1 MKRYDIAVIGMGG
14 IFPGSNNV
22 DEYWKNVL
30 SGKTFITDMPK
41 KYWRAES
48 YYSEDMSEND
58 KSYTKKGSFIDGFEF
73 PFSKYKFPPNTMK
86 GVDTAQLIA
95 LESAREALEDAGI
108 KPHSKALD
116 EAVTILGVSG
126 VDDYAHACAYLRRNH
141 YFDRLRKQLQEK
153 GVSEKQIDELSKQ
166 FDEEVSK
173 RHSVKMSLLAVGV
186 IPSALSNRIAQ
197 VFGAKGY
204 NMTVDAACA
213 SSFGALETACHAL
226 MAGDAKVA
234 ITGGVDLGVNPA
246 IYIGFSRVE
255 GLSFSGISNPFDH
268 KADGLIIGEG
278 GGVVILKRL
287 EDALADGD
295 RVRAIIRGMGS
306 SSDGAGQAIY
316 SPSVQGRARAFKM
329 ALKRADV
336 SSHDVQFIEA
346 HATSTVVGDANEYE
360 AISVAYAEG
369 RKKENPLY
377 LGSVKYQIGHLKAA
391 AGVAGLIKTIK
402 GMETGII
409 PHMPLF
415 EKLTPNVSNPIDSFI
430 IPAKPVKWET
440 NKEGKRIA
448 AVTSSGFGGCNYH
461 VILEHGEKYIP
472 VNKRKKINRDIAIV
486 GVTCRVAG
494 ADDVDSFW
502 ENVTTGKNVFSKA
515 DTEELKWKY
524 HIEKGPENERIYT
537 KVISKLKPYS
547 LDYLKYKILP
557 KSVSQIS
564 PTQFLGLDLAGR
576 LLENKGLKTTDAKN
590 IGVSI
595 GAIHDDSFPDVF
607 DPMVT
612 DDYKAAIL
620 DTMESSKIDK
630 SVLKEALIET
640 KKEVTADTPPITE
653 HTLPGWMGNIV
664 AGRMANK
671 LNLQGPNMIVD
682 SACSSG
688 LSALIPAVYQ
698 LAFGDVD
705 MMISG
710 GLNRQISDVFTAG
723 VSAIG
728 AIAKEDAKP
737 FDEEGSGYIIGDGG
751 VLYLLKRLEDAKKDG
766 DDIFAVIHSIN
777 GSSEAESKSMLAPS
791 EKAVRR
797 AITETLKNTTV
808 DRSRIG
814 VVDTHG
820 SANKASDVIEAIS
833 VAQEVGQNNNGN
845 PVSIT
850 AIKSHIGHLYGG
862 SGGASMLSVIQT
874 LRTRKVPGI
883 RNLKNIRP
891 EISDILDKATP
902 VKKTMPFPD
911 IYDAGAVLSLGL
923 GGTNY
928 FAVISLGE
936 KTDKQG
942 EKMDKKTVHI
952 EQPKRT
958 EEDSSIFTGSS
969 KNIQSLGSTISD
981 CMNAGVVSS
990 SEFKSDH
997 AIRFALTYKNE
1008 NDLGLKFKSVQKFI
1022 SLGHDLL
1029 PLENQGIFISSAI
1042 KDDEKLAFCFPGQ
1055 GTHYISMGK
1064 FLYESNQLFKDIINE
1079 VDALAKKHMDFN
1091 LIGHIY
1097 GEIGN
1102 SEIEKKLGTLVGAQV
1117 SLFAVELGLAKVLEE
1132 KGIIPD
1138 VLVGHSFGEI
1148 SALTFA
1154 GVWDIPTAFEVV
1166 KARIE
1171 AAEFGRN
1178 ASKFPLGMMSIVCSE
1193 ERRDKLLSLAG
1204 ENLIL
1209 TNINAPGRFV
1219 LSGELEIVK
1228 KTVELA
1234 ESFGLEARLLPIGS
1248 AFHSRFM
1255 EPAKEK
1261 FYNALSKLPA
1271 TDPKYDILSTVTG
1284 EYIPKKLNSEKI
1296 AGHLSLQLTTKLNLP
1311 REIERLHSEGI
1322 NHYLEVGPGWSMT
1335 KMISEILKDRN
1346 FKALPTMHP
1355 KIGDAEVFARAMAF
1369 LTLTGHVNSQTQKR
1383 RISDF
1388 VSPDMLNFIKTNSP
1402 ETFEALADL
1411 HAKFIKTFEDKIELN
1426 KTAPTSPT
1434 SQTLR
1439 ETSGQASQTK
1449 TDYDWETRIK
1459 QELAK
1464 MTGYPLDMLE
1474 SGLDLEADLGIDSI
1488 QRAELWVN
1496 LSKEFNIPENA
1507 KPKAPVKTITGLS
1520 KAFAEASRGETPF
1533 SPEQTLRE
1541 TSGQASQTK
1550 SDYDWETR
1558 IKQELAKMTGYP
1570 LDMLESGLD
1579 LEADLG
1585 IDSIQRAELWVNL
1598 SKEFNI
1604 PENAKPKAPVK
1615 TITGLAKAFEE
1626 ASRGETPFSPE
1637 QTTPTAPTTQTL
1649 RETSGQASQ
1658 TKSDYDWET
1667 RIKQELAK
1675 MTGYPLDMLESGLD
1689 LEADLGIDSIQRAE
1703 LWVNLS
1709 KEFNI
1714 PENAKPKAP
1723 VKTITGLSKA
1733 FEEASRGET
1742 LSPVDSSRGE
1752 TPFSPEQ
1759 TSPNSQAEEKK
1770 KEFKY
1775 ELAGNEPSSWE
1786 LFARNWNFALSSDLK
1801 DFNCSNVLIF
1811 ANKKEDAS
1819 ELKSELK
1826 KLGID
1831 CFVKTPAEFLKKD
1844 SEKVTKLINDCDTV
1858 IYIAHSELASMKADK
1873 KSYEEFYSKTAE
1885 LFELFKA
1892 IYGTL
1897 LTSPKRII
1905 VPIAKNSAFE
1915 SRPVSL
1921 GIFSSYPAGFFRS
1934 LQNEL
1939 TACKVMLINSSVE
1952 NWNDTILKYI
1962 SIQFS
1967 GFETGLVN
1975 NAPVKAA
1982 VSKVLDPGNPVYQ
1995 LGSEDLVLVTGG
2007 ARGIV
2012 FECVAALAAR
2022 TGCRLLLTGRT
2033 PLPGSEIEGI
2043 SFNRNEMTASIR
2055 DLEMKLVKER
2065 KLSLKDAK
2073 KEAASLKSAWE
2084 VNDNLHRLKDNG
2096 IIARYEK
2103 CDVSDQKALK
2113 SLVSKLEKEGE
2124 IITAVVHGAGV
2135 QKSKMLPELDMKDVE
2150 KTIETKMNPVF
2161 AMLEVLDWKKIRF
2174 FNSFTSIAGLF
2185 GNAGQTDYAFAND
2198 MLAEIAIEIKAL
2210 YPHIQVST
2218 VDWTAWSGTGMVSKE
2233 EAKRFAEAG
2242 LIPIDIPNGVRM
2254 FLKAAGDFTHT
2265 RFAVFNG
2272 DASFA
2277 KNTVTSHSIAS
2288 TSFKTLSGTHDEPM
2302 KVNFSLKRDLYL
2314 HQHVVNGSP
2323 VVPGTFVSEI
2333 FAENLLHK
2341 GSTINRLKFRRP
2353 LAVTSDH
2360 FNIEL
2365 VQSGERVY
2373 IVPSDR
2379 PALEGKGLENLSYSS
2394 CSVKT
2399 GSKPKS
2405 PDWIKFDNTEIE
2417 KKFAGKSEKSDFY
2430 RYLDEKFS
2438 HALKTGPIF
2447 RGIVSTVE
2455 EDGIYYSLVSLTK
2468 DAVTSFELP
2477 GEFKFNPV
2485 LADMAVQV
2493 ASAWN
2498 MKKLAVMAI
2507 PAEIESFNI
2516 FARSS
2521 STDSVVICRA
2531 VEITPS
2537 QSTFDVAVYE
2547 KDGRLIFTMDKLL
2560 LKTIAGLSN

>member
-1449 TDYDWETRIK
+1449 
-1459 QELAK
+1459 
-1464 MTGYPLDMLE
+1464 
-1474 SGLDLEADLGIDSI
+1474 
-1488 QRAELWVN
+1488 
-1496 LSKEFNIPENA
+1496 
-1507 KPKAPVKTITGLS
+1507 
-1520 KAFAEASRGETPF
+1520 
-1533 SPEQTLRE
+1533 
-1541 TSGQASQTK
+1541 

-1570 LDMLESGLD
+1570 LDMLE
-1579 LEADLG
+1579 
-1585 IDSIQRAELWVNL
+1585 N
-1598 SKEFNI
+1598 
-1604 PENAKPKAPVK
+1604 
-1615 TITGLAKAFEE
+1615 
-1626 ASRGETPFSPE
+1626 
-1637 QTTPTAPTTQTL
+1637 
-1649 RETSGQASQ
+1649 
-1658 TKSDYDWET
+1658 
-1667 RIKQELAK
+1667 
-1675 MTGYPLDMLESGLD
+1675 GLD